1 MAETVEQQLA
11 RFATAYVLDDDAR
24 AMMRLSLYDWT
35 ICALAGQGEP
45 VAEILTRKG
54 RLEGGAP
61 QATIIGGLKLPAP
74 RAALIN
80 GAISHALDYDDTH
93 FDHIGHT
100 SVAVIPAALA
110 MAQAQGRTMG
120 DFIDAALIGSEA
132 AIRVGTWLG
141 RAHYQVG
148 FHQTAT
154 SGAFGGALAGLRL
167 IEATRPKIIAGL
179 GLAASRASGLKCQF
193 GTMGKPLNAGLAAEA
208 GVEAALWAQSGLSAS
223 DQGLSG
229 ALGFSETHHGEGID
243 HAFDGIGADWRM
255 KAIKYKFHACC
266 HGLHAMLEALGSLNL
281 TAGQVSQVE
290 ISTHPRWMSVCN
302 NPAPRTGLEAKFS
315 YRQAAAMTL
324 MGIATGRIAAFS
336 DAVALHPS
344 VSAVAEKVTV
354 ITDDG
359 LTEMQARVVVTHI
372 DGSLQQAFH
381 DLSTTLPHD
390 ILARKLR
397 DKGRL
402 LIGEGADRVW
412 KAVQG
417 NSLRSYVDVLGMT
430 EPDGWDDS
438 VDLIM
443 EALDYFDI

>member
-1 MAETVEQQLA
+1 MAESVEQQLA
-11 RFATAYVLDDDAR
+11 RFATATVLDDDAR

-35 ICALAGQGEP
+35 VCALAGQREA
-45 VAEILTRKG
+45 VAEILIRKG
-54 RLEGGAP
+54 EMEGGAP
-61 QATIIGGLKLPAP
+61 QATVIGGVRLPAP

-100 SVAVIPAALA
+100 SVAVIPAALT
-110 MAQAQGRTMG
+110 MAQAQGRTMAE
-120 DFIDAALIGSEA
+120 FIDAALIGSEA
-132 AIRVGTWLG
+132 AIRIGTWLG

-154 SGAFGGALAGLRL
+154 SGAFGAALAGLRL
-167 IEATRPKIIAGL
+167 IETTRPKIIAGL

-208 GVEAALWAQSGLSAS
+208 GVEAALWAQAGLSAAER
-223 DQGLSG
+223 GVSG
-229 ALGFSETHHGEGID
+229 PLGFAATYHGENIGS
-243 HAFDGIGADWRM
+243 AFDGMGADWRM
-255 KAIKYKFHACC
+255 KAVSHKFHACC

-281 TAGQVSQVE
+281 TADEVASVK
-290 ISTHPRWMSVCN
+290 IATHPRWMSVCN

-315 YRQAAAMTL
+315 YKQAASMAL
-324 MGIATGRIAAFS
+324 MGIATGRVAAFD

-354 ITDDG
+354 VTDDS
-359 LTEMQARVVVTHI
+359 LTEMQARVTVTLK
-372 DGSLQQAFH
+372 DGRVKDAFH

-390 ILARKLR
+390 VLARKLR
-397 DKGRL
+397 DKGRM
-402 LIGEGADRVW
+402 LIGDAAEQVW
-412 KAVQG
+412 DAVQG
-417 NSLRSYVDVLGMT
+417 NSLRSYVDVLSETPSTGW
-430 EPDGWDDS
+430 EDG

-443 EALDYFDI
+443 EVLDYFDV